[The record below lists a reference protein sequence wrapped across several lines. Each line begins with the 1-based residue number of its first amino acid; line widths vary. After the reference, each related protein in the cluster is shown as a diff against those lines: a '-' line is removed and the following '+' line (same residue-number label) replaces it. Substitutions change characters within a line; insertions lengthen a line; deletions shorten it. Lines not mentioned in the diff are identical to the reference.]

1 MRLITHNM
9 LRCNVKGVKNGYPL
23 KIEAEKVENVEAE
36 FNPDFVTRM
45 LPKLEWSALV
55 KAAKELGAGDLP
67 SELTESMATDE
78 TFLKKLHHILLEVR
92 LIEGALVCPESG
104 RKFPVKNSIP
114 NMLINEDEV

>member
-1 MRLITHNM
+1 
-9 LRCNVKGVKNGYPL
+9 VKGVKNGYPL

-114 NMLINEDEV
+114 NMLLNEDEV

>member
-1 MRLITHNM
+1 MRNADGRIAKKQKA
-9 LRCNVKGVKNGYPL
+9 VSD
-23 KIEAEKVENVEAE
+23 IESMTDEI
-36 FNPDFVTRM
+36 
-45 LPKLEWSALV
+45 KLL
-55 KAAKELGAGDLP
+55 AKELGAGDLP

-114 NMLINEDEV
+114 NMLLNEDEV